1 MPALDFTKVL
11 LSVDQLLLGAW
22 MTVALTAISGVA
34 SVVLGTLLAV
44 GRTASSRWIA
54 RPVAFL
60 IWVVLGTPLLLQLFV
75 LYFGLVGFGIDLNAF
90 TAGVIGVSLHYA
102 AYNAEVVRAGI
113 AAIDKGQAEA
123 ARALGVGPLRTMAL
137 VVLPQ
142 ALRKVTPA
150 LGNNMIALLKESSLV
165 SAIGVMELTLSAQRM
180 ISETFRP
187 FEFYI
192 AAAVIYYVI
201 NLCLEAIL
209 RRIERG
215 PTPAAT
221 AAGGRTANRT
231 GTPVRPTS

>member
-1 MPALDFTKVL
+1 MPALDFTKVFL
-11 LSVDQLLLGAW
+11 AWDQLLFGAW
-22 MTVALTAISGVA
+22 MTILLTAVSGA
-34 SVVLGTLLAV
+34 LSVVLGVLLAV
-44 GRTASSRWIA
+44 GRTAANPWLA
-54 RPVAFL
+54 RPVSFV

-75 LYFGLVGFGIDLNAF
+75 LYFGLVGFGIDLSAF
-90 TAGVIGVSLHYA
+90 AAGVIGVSLHYA

-113 AAIDKGQAEA
+113 ASIDKGQGEA
-123 ARALGVGPLRTMAL
+123 ARALGLGPLQTLGL

-142 ALRKVTPA
+142 ALRRVTPA

-192 AAAVIYYVI
+192 AAGVLYYLI
-201 NLCLEAIL
+201 NLVLEAGL

-215 PTPAAT
+215 PRAGLDARPAPR
-221 AAGGRTANRT
+221 AAGPVTA
-231 GTPVRPTS
+231 PAPRP